1 MNNLQK
7 KFREKIVPELM
18 KEFGHKNPM
27 SVAKPEK
34 VSINA
39 GLSKAVN
46 NPHFTE
52 DVFNDLKLIAGQA
65 PVKTKAKKAISG
77 FKIRENQEVGVAV
90 TLRGKRMWDFIERL
104 TQAAIPRIRDFRGI
118 DLSNF
123 DKQGNFS
130 YGIKEQIVFP
140 EISHD
145 DVNTIFGFQVNVKT
159 TTADQEESIKLF
171 RLLGFPIKEDSK

>member
-18 KEFGHKNPM
+18 KEFGHKNSI

-34 VSINA
+34 VSINV
-39 GLSKAVN
+39 GLSKAAN
-46 NPHFTE
+46 NPHFIE
-52 DVFNDLKLIAGQA
+52 DVISDLKLITGQA
-65 PVKTKAKKAISG
+65 PVKTRAKKAISG
-77 FKIRENQEVGVAV
+77 FKIRENQEVGVVV

-104 TQAAIPRIRDFRGI
+104 VNVAIPRIRDFQGI
-118 DLSNF
+118 DSKNF

-145 DVNTIFGFQVNVKT
+145 DVNTIFGFQVNVKN
-159 TTADQEESIKLF
+159 TATNREEGIRLLK
-171 RLLGFPIKEDSK
+171 LLGFPIKEA

>member
-7 KFREKIVPELM
+7 KFKEKIVPELM

-27 SVAKPEK
+27 SVAKPTM

-39 GLSKAVN
+39 GLSKATN

-52 DVFNDLKLIAGQA
+52 DVVNDLKLITGQK

-77 FKIRENQEVGVAV
+77 FKIRENQEVGVVV

-104 TQAAIPRIRDFRGI
+104 IGAAIPRIRDFQGI
-118 DLSNF
+118 ETKNF
-123 DKQGNFS
+123 DKQGNFN
-130 YGIKEQIVFP
+130 YGIKEQLVFP

-145 DVNTIFGFQVNVKT
+145 DVNTIFGFQINIKN
-159 TTADQEESIKLF
+159 TARNREEGIKLL
-171 RLLGFPIKEDSK
+171 RLLGFPIKEA